1 MKASRETRGAP
12 QAVTREGLASGWLAY
27 LMWGL
32 LPIYF
37 IVLGSVPSLEV
48 LAHRVFWA
56 VPFGALIIAA
66 RHQWGE
72 VRAALSGARVA
83 LVLFASATLIAVN
96 WFVYIV
102 AVQQGQVFQASLGYY
117 ISPLINVLVGVVF
130 FAERLTKTQLAAVLL
145 AAVGVTVLT
154 ASGGDVP
161 WVAFMLALSF
171 TMYGIIRK
179 QVSVGAMPGLFVETL
194 FLLPLAGG
202 YLIWISAAGAAA
214 FDIGQPGLS
223 LLLIAAG
230 PVTVLPL
237 LFFALAARGLPLSVL
252 GILQFVAPTLQ
263 FLVGLANGETLT
275 AAHVVCFSCIW
286 AAIALFAGGAWYSRR
301 KRRSSAVGV

>member
-171 TMYGIIRK
+171 TIYGIIRK

-202 YLIWISAAGAAA
+202 YLIWISAAGTAA

-301 KRRSSAVGV
+301 KRRSSAVSI